1 MFRMTP
7 LIIALGGTLLLAG
20 CASSNGLVTQTT
32 LRDAASVPVARSL
45 AGAPLSAAAW
55 PSERWWQAFADPQ
68 LDALMDEALA
78 NAPSLDVADARA
90 RKAQA
95 QAGIA
100 EAARKPSVGA
110 SAQVLGMQLPE
121 TLAGNDIGG
130 SFKVANLLMLSLKY
144 NPDVWGQDKAKWQA
158 AVGNAHA
165 LEVDAH
171 AARLSLTANIAR
183 TYVALAQA
191 FDQAALAQA
200 EITRADALLVLD
212 RQRVKAGLDN
222 GIGLAQHQSQ
232 AALASQQQQAAQ
244 HQIEQLRN
252 ALALLLGAGPDR
264 GLAITPPQLAQPK
277 LMVPDTLSSDLLARR
292 ADIVAARWRVEA
304 AQHGIDAS
312 KAAFYPSLNLSALA
326 GLAAGNLGDLFGNKS
341 LLLNGG
347 PALSLPIF
355 EGGQLRSQLRASQAD
370 HDIAVASY
378 NQTLLAAMREV
389 ADAVQAARALDAQLA
404 STRQAQTAANSA
416 YRQVQQRQ
424 HAGLASQLDVLSAQK
439 SLLQLDQQLAAL
451 TAARRA
457 ASIDL
462 DQALGGGVAV
472 NPGANPQN
480 TTASK

>member
-1 MFRMTP
+1 MLRITP
-7 LIIALGGTLLLAG
+7 LATALCGALLLAG
-20 CASSNGLVTQTT
+20 CASSSGLTTHTT
-32 LRDAASVPVARSL
+32 LRDAASIPVSHSL
-45 AGAPLSAAAW
+45 SGVPLSAAAW

-68 LDALMDEALA
+68 LDALIDEALTSS
-78 NAPSLDVADARA
+78 PSLDVADART

-95 QAGIA
+95 QAGIVD
-100 EAARKPSVGA
+100 AARKPSVGA

-121 TLAGNDIGG
+121 TLAGNEIGG

-158 AVGNAHA
+158 AVGNAQA

-171 AARLSLTANIAR
+171 AARLSLAANIAR

-191 FDQAALAQA
+191 FDQQRVAQA
-200 EITRADALLVLD
+200 EIARADALLALD
-212 RQRVKAGLDN
+212 QQRVKAGLDN

-232 AALASQQQQAAQ
+232 AAIAEQQVQAAQ

-264 GLAITPPQLAQPK
+264 GLAITPPQLAQPT
-277 LMVPDTLSSDLLARR
+277 LRVPDTLSSDLLARR

-312 KAAFYPSLNLSALA
+312 NAAFYPSLNLSALV

-355 EGGQLRSQLRASQAD
+355 EGGQLRNQLRASQAD
-370 HDIAVASY
+370 YDIAVASY
-378 NQTLLAAMREV
+378 NQTLLAAMRDV
-389 ADAVQAARALDAQLA
+389 ADAVQTARALDAQLA

-424 HAGLASQLDVLSAQK
+424 HAGLASQLDVLNTQK

-451 TAARRA
+451 SAARRA

-462 DQALGGGVAV
+462 NQALGGGVAV
-472 NPGANPQN
+472 NASANPQN